1 MGSQRRPQA
10 TLWSSL
16 GKNEVTEQDHV
27 VFSEIARTPEG
38 LDGERT
44 DLRPRTFDE
53 YPGQE
58 RVVENL
64 KIYTQAA
71 RLRGKMLDHVLLH
84 GPPGL
89 GKTTLAGIIAQTM
102 DCALKI
108 TAGPVIERPA
118 DLMGLL
124 ANLES
129 NTVLFIDEIHRL
141 PSHVEEVLYSA
152 MEDGRLDVMI
162 GQGPSAR
169 SVSFDLKPFTL
180 IGATTRAGALSAP
193 LRDRFGIVEHLDYYS
208 AESLSR
214 IIARSSRLLQMQLES
229 SAALLLAERC
239 RGTPRI
245 ANMLLKRVMDF
256 ALVNNKSQIDVEVV
270 EKALVRLGVDTRGLA
285 RMDREL
291 MRVMRDRHEGGPV
304 GLESIAAALHEEKT
318 TLEDVYEPYL
328 VAIGFVHRTS
338 RGRQLSN
345 AGAAHLKDVE
355 ARFGAEF

>member
-1 MGSQRRPQA
+1 M
-10 TLWSSL
+10 TD
-16 GKNEVTEQDHV
+16 QDHV
-27 VFSEIARTPEG
+27 VFTEIARTADSFEA
-38 LDGERT
+38 ERT
-44 DLRPRTFDE
+44 DLRPRIFDE

-102 DCALKI
+102 ECSLKI

-208 AESLSR
+208 PESLGL
-214 IIARSSRLLQMQLES
+214 IIRRSARLLSLQLDE
-229 SAALLLAERC
+229 SAALVLASRC

-245 ANMLLKRVMDF
+245 ANMLLRRVMDF
-256 ALVNNKSQIDVEVV
+256 ALVTGKQVVDTDVA
-270 EKALVRLGVDTRGLA
+270 EKALFRLGVDTRGLA
-285 RMDREL
+285 RMDREFL
-291 MRVMRDRHEGGPV
+291 RIMRDRHDGGPV
-304 GLESIAAALHEEKT
+304 GLESIAAALNEEKT

-328 VAIGFVHRTS
+328 VSVGYINRTP
-338 RGRQLSN
+338 RGRQLS
-345 AGAAHLKDVE
+345 ALGSSHLKE
-355 ARFGAEF
+355 MEQIFGLNF

>member
-1 MGSQRRPQA
+1 MEHD
-10 TLWSSL
+10 
-16 GKNEVTEQDHV
+16 NV
-27 VFSEIARTPEG
+27 VFSEVARTADAIET
-38 LDGERT
+38 ERT
-44 DLRPRTFDE
+44 DLRPHSFDE

-71 RLRGKMLDHVLLH
+71 KLRGKMLDHVLLH

-102 DCALKI
+102 ECTLKM

-118 DLMGLL
+118 DLMGVL

-129 NTVLFIDEIHRL
+129 NSVLFIDEIHRL

-162 GQGPSAR
+162 GQGASAR
-169 SVSFDLKPFTL
+169 SISFDLKPFTL
-180 IGATTRAGALSAP
+180 IGATTRAGSLSAP

-208 AESLSR
+208 HESLAK
-214 IIARSSRLLQMQLES
+214 IISRSSGILS
-229 SAALLLAERC
+229 IPIDAGGAATLASRC

-245 ANMLLKRVMDF
+245 ANMLLRRVMDF
-256 ALVNNKSQIDVEVV
+256 ALVNGQKIIDTECAQS
-270 EKALVRLGVDTRGLA
+270 ALIRLGVDTRGLA
-285 RMDREL
+285 RMDREFL
-291 MRVMRDRHEGGPV
+291 RTMRDRHDGGPV
-304 GLESIAAALHEEKT
+304 GLEAIAAALHEERT

-328 VAIGFVHRTS
+328 VSIGFVHRTP
-338 RGRQLSN
+338 RGRQLSS
-345 AGAAHLKDVE
+345 AGSAHLAE
-355 ARFGAEF
+355 MERQFGTGF

>member
-1 MGSQRRPQA
+1 
-10 TLWSSL
+10 
-16 GKNEVTEQDHV
+16 VTEQDHV
-27 VFSEIARTPEG
+27 VFTEIARNVDAFEN
-38 LDGERT
+38 ERT

-102 DCALKI
+102 DCSLKI

-208 AESLSR
+208 TQSLGL
-214 IIARSSRLLQMQLES
+214 IIRRSARLLNLHLDEA
-229 SAALLLAERC
+229 AALVLAARC

-256 ALVNNKSQIDVEVV
+256 ALVNGKQTIDVEGV
-270 EKALVRLGVDTRGLA
+270 EGALARLGVDTRGLA
-285 RMDREL
+285 RMDREFL
-291 MRVMRDRHEGGPV
+291 RIMRDRHDGGPV

-328 VAIGFVHRTS
+328 VSIGFINRTP
-338 RGRQLSN
+338 RGRTLS
-345 AGAAHLKDVE
+345 ASGSTHLKETE
-355 ARFGAEF
+355 AQFGPAF

>member
-1 MGSQRRPQA
+1 M
-10 TLWSSL
+10 
-16 GKNEVTEQDHV
+16 TEQDHV
-27 VFSEIARTPEG
+27 VFTEIARTADNFET
-38 LDGERT
+38 ERT

-58 RVVENL
+58 RVVDNL

-102 DCALKI
+102 ECSLKI

-208 AESLSR
+208 PESLGL
-214 IIARSSRLLQMQLES
+214 IIRRSARLLSLQLEE
-229 SAALLLAERC
+229 SAALVLAGRC

-245 ANMLLKRVMDF
+245 ANMLLRRVMDF
-256 ALVNNKSQIDVEVV
+256 ALVTGKQIVDTDVA

-285 RMDREL
+285 RMDREFL
-291 MRVMRDRHEGGPV
+291 RVMRDRHDGGPV
-304 GLESIAAALHEEKT
+304 GLESIAAALNEEKT

-328 VAIGFVHRTS
+328 VSVGYVNRTP
-338 RGRQLSN
+338 RGRQLS
-345 AGAAHLKDVE
+345 ALGISHLKE
-355 ARFGAEF
+355 MEQKFGLNF

>member
-1 MGSQRRPQA
+1 
-10 TLWSSL
+10 
-16 GKNEVTEQDHV
+16 
-27 VFSEIARTPEG
+27 
-38 LDGERT
+38 
-44 DLRPRTFDE
+44 
-53 YPGQE
+53 
-58 RVVENL
+58 
-64 KIYTQAA
+64 
-71 RLRGKMLDHVLLH
+71 MLDHVLLH

-102 DCALKI
+102 DCSLKI

-208 AESLSR
+208 TQSLGL
-214 IIARSSRLLQMQLES
+214 IIRRSARLLNLHLDEA
-229 SAALLLAERC
+229 AALVLAARC

-256 ALVNNKSQIDVEVV
+256 ALVNGKQTIDVEGV
-270 EKALVRLGVDTRGLA
+270 EGALARLGVDTRGLA
-285 RMDREL
+285 RMDREFL
-291 MRVMRDRHEGGPV
+291 RIMRDRHDGGPV

-328 VAIGFVHRTS
+328 VSIGFINRTP
-338 RGRQLSN
+338 RGRTLS
-345 AGAAHLKDVE
+345 ASGSTHLKETE
-355 ARFGAEF
+355 AQFGPAF

>member
-1 MGSQRRPQA
+1 MTQ
-10 TLWSSL
+10 
-16 GKNEVTEQDHV
+16 QDNV
-27 VFSEIARTPEG
+27 IFSEIARSPDPMES
-38 LDGERT
+38 ERT
-44 DLRPRTFDE
+44 DLRPQTFDE

-102 DCALKI
+102 NCQLKM
-108 TAGPVIERPA
+108 TSGPVIERPA
-118 DLMGLL
+118 DLMGVL

-152 MEDGRLDVMI
+152 MEDQRLDVMI

-180 IGATTRAGALSAP
+180 IGATTRAGSLSAP

-208 AESLSR
+208 PQSLAK
-214 IIARSSRLLQMQLES
+214 IIERSSRILNISMD
-229 SAALLLAERC
+229 ADGAMTIAGRC

-245 ANMLLKRVMDF
+245 ANMLLKRVLDF
-256 ALVNNKSQIDVEVV
+256 ALVNGKTGIDAEGAQS
-270 EKALVRLGVDTRGLA
+270 ALIRLGVDTRGLA
-285 RMDREL
+285 RMDREFL
-291 MRVMRDRHEGGPV
+291 RIMRDRHEGGPV
-304 GLESIAAALHEEKT
+304 GLEAIAAALHEERT

-328 VAIGFVHRTS
+328 VSIGFVHRTP
-338 RGRQLSN
+338 RGRQLSS
-345 AGAAHLKDVE
+345 AGMSHLAE
-355 ARFGAEF
+355 TERAFGTQF

>member
-1 MGSQRRPQA
+1 
-10 TLWSSL
+10 
-16 GKNEVTEQDHV
+16 VIEQDHV
-27 VFSEIARTPEG
+27 VFTEIARSVDAFET
-38 LDGERT
+38 ERT

-102 DCALKI
+102 ECALKI

-208 AESLSR
+208 TQSLGL
-214 IIARSSRLLQMQLES
+214 IIRRSARLLNIHLDE
-229 SAALLLAERC
+229 SAALVLAARC

-256 ALVNNKSQIDVEVV
+256 ALVNGKQTIDVEGV
-270 EKALVRLGVDTRGLA
+270 ESALTRLGVDTRGLA
-285 RMDREL
+285 RMDREFL
-291 MRVMRDRHEGGPV
+291 RIMRDRHDGGPV

-328 VAIGFVHRTS
+328 VSIGFINRTP
-338 RGRQLSN
+338 RGRTLS
-345 AGAAHLKDVE
+345 ASGSTHLKETE
-355 ARFGAEF
+355 ARFGSNF

>member
-1 MGSQRRPQA
+1 MD
-10 TLWSSL
+10 
-16 GKNEVTEQDHV
+16 VQDHI
-27 VFSEIARTPEG
+27 VFSEVARVPDAIE
-38 LDGERT
+38 GERT
-44 DLRPRTFDE
+44 DLRPHTFDE

-71 RLRGKMLDHVLLH
+71 KLRGKMLDHVLLH

-102 DCALKI
+102 NCSLKM

-118 DLMGLL
+118 DLMGVL
-124 ANLES
+124 ANLEA

-169 SVSFDLKPFTL
+169 SISFELKPFTL

-208 AESLSR
+208 PESLAK
-214 IIARSSRLLQMQLES
+214 IISRSSRLLNINIDADG
-229 SAALLLAERC
+229 AAMIARRC

-245 ANMLLKRVMDF
+245 ANMLLRRVMDF
-256 ALVNNKSQIDVEVV
+256 ALVNGKASIDAEAA
-270 EKALVRLGVDTRGLA
+270 ESALVRLGVDPRGLA
-285 RMDREL
+285 RMDREFL
-291 MRVMRDRHEGGPV
+291 RIMRDRHDGGPV
-304 GLESIAAALHEEKT
+304 GLEAIAAALNEERT

-328 VAIGFVHRTS
+328 VSIGFVNRTP
-338 RGRQLSN
+338 RGRQLSSS
-345 AGAAHLKDVE
+345 GQQHLAE
-355 ARFGAEF
+355 TERRFGLEF

>member
-1 MGSQRRPQA
+1 
-10 TLWSSL
+10 
-16 GKNEVTEQDHV
+16 
-27 VFSEIARTPEG
+27 
-38 LDGERT
+38 
-44 DLRPRTFDE
+44 
-53 YPGQE
+53 
-58 RVVENL
+58 
-64 KIYTQAA
+64 
-71 RLRGKMLDHVLLH
+71 
-84 GPPGL
+84 
-89 GKTTLAGIIAQTM
+89 M
-102 DCALKI
+102 DCSLKI

-208 AESLSR
+208 TQSLGL
-214 IIARSSRLLQMQLES
+214 IIRRSARLLNLHLDEA
-229 SAALLLAERC
+229 AALVLAARC

-256 ALVNNKSQIDVEVV
+256 ALVNGKQTIDVEGV
-270 EKALVRLGVDTRGLA
+270 EGALARLGVDTRGLA
-285 RMDREL
+285 RMDREFL
-291 MRVMRDRHEGGPV
+291 RIMRDRHDGGPV

-328 VAIGFVHRTS
+328 VSIGFINRTP
-338 RGRQLSN
+338 RGRTLS
-345 AGAAHLKDVE
+345 ASGSTHLKETE
-355 ARFGAEF
+355 AQFGPAF

>member
-1 MGSQRRPQA
+1 
-10 TLWSSL
+10 
-16 GKNEVTEQDHV
+16 VTEQDHV
-27 VFSEIARTPEG
+27 VFTEFARSADAFEN
-38 LDGERT
+38 ERT

-102 DCALKI
+102 DCSLKI

-208 AESLSR
+208 TQSLG
-214 IIARSSRLLQMQLES
+214 IIIRRSARLMNLILDE
-229 SAALLLAERC
+229 SAALVLAARC

-256 ALVNNKSQIDVEVV
+256 ALVNGKQIVDVEGV
-270 EKALVRLGVDTRGLA
+270 ESALNRLGVDARGLA
-285 RMDREL
+285 RMDREF
-291 MRVMRDRHEGGPV
+291 RGIMRDRHDGGPV

-328 VAIGFVHRTS
+328 VSIGFINRTP
-338 RGRQLSN
+338 RGRSLS
-345 AGAAHLKDVE
+345 ASGSAHLKE
-355 ARFGAEF
+355 TESQFGASF

>member
-1 MGSQRRPQA
+1 
-10 TLWSSL
+10 
-16 GKNEVTEQDHV
+16 VTEQDHI
-27 VFSEIARTPEG
+27 VFSEVARIPEG
-38 LDGERT
+38 MESERT
-44 DLRPRTFDE
+44 DLRPRSFDE

-89 GKTTLAGIIAQTM
+89 GKTTLAGIIAHTM
-102 DCALKI
+102 DCSLKI

-124 ANLES
+124 ANLEPH
-129 NTVLFIDEIHRL
+129 TVLFIDEIHRL

-169 SVSFDLKPFTL
+169 SISFDLKPFTL

-193 LRDRFGIVEHLDYYS
+193 LRDRFGIVEHLDYYTP
-208 AESLSR
+208 ESLSL
-214 IIARSSRLLQMQLES
+214 IISRSARLLGIRLDDA
-229 SAALLLAERC
+229 AALLLASRC

-245 ANMLLKRVMDF
+245 ANMLLRRVMDF
-256 ALVNNKSQIDVEVV
+256 AIVTGRDAVDAQTVEN
-270 EKALVRLGVDTRGLA
+270 ALERLGVDTRGLA
-285 RMDREL
+285 RMDREFL
-291 MRVMRDRHEGGPV
+291 RTMRDRHEGGPV
-304 GLESIAAALHEEKT
+304 GLEAIAAALHEEKT

-328 VAIGFVHRTS
+328 VSVGFVNRTP
-338 RGRQLSN
+338 RGRQLS
-345 AGAAHLKDVE
+345 ALGREHLTATE
-355 ARFGAEF
+355 RRFGPQF

>member
-1 MGSQRRPQA
+1 MID
-10 TLWSSL
+10 
-16 GKNEVTEQDHV
+16 QDHV
-27 VFSEIARTPEG
+27 VFSEITRQPDAFE
-38 LDGERT
+38 GERT
-44 DLRPRTFDE
+44 DLRPKTFDE

-102 DCALKI
+102 DCVLKI

-180 IGATTRAGALSAP
+180 IGATTRAGSLSAP

-208 AESLSR
+208 PASLSR
-214 IIARSSRLLQMQLES
+214 IVARSARLLNTNLNE
-229 SAALLLAERC
+229 SAALMLAERC

-256 ALVNNKSQIDVEVV
+256 AIVNSQSTIDADVV
-270 EKALVRLGVDTRGLA
+270 EKALVRLGVDPKGLA
-285 RMDREL
+285 RMDRDFL
-291 MRVMRDRHEGGPV
+291 RVMRDRYDGGPV
-304 GLESIAAALHEEKT
+304 GLESIAAALHEEKS

-328 VAIGFVHRTS
+328 VAIGFVHRTP

-345 AGAAHLKDVE
+345 LGTAHLKE
-355 ARFGAEF
+355 LESRFGMNF

>member
-1 MGSQRRPQA
+1 M
-10 TLWSSL
+10 TD
-16 GKNEVTEQDHV
+16 QDHI
-27 VFSEIARTPEG
+27 VFSDLARAPESF
-38 LDGERT
+38 DVERT

-102 DCALKI
+102 DCTLKI
-108 TAGPVIERPA
+108 TSGPVIERPA
-118 DLMGLL
+118 DLMGVL
-124 ANLES
+124 ANLEV

-169 SVSFDLKPFTL
+169 SISFDLKPFTL

-208 AESLSR
+208 PESLCL
-214 IIARSSRLLQMQLES
+214 IIRRSARLLNLQLNED
-229 SAALLLAERC
+229 AALVLARRC

-245 ANMLLKRVMDF
+245 ANMLLRRVMDF
-256 ALVNNKSQIDVEVV
+256 ALVQGKTEIDSEVAQR
-270 EKALVRLGVDTRGLA
+270 ALARLGVDVRGLA
-285 RMDREL
+285 RMDREF

-304 GLESIAAALHEEKT
+304 GLEAIAAALHEEKT

-328 VAIGFVHRTS
+328 VSVGFVNRTP
-338 RGRQLSN
+338 RGRQLSA
-345 AGAAHLKDVE
+345 AGRSHLTE
-355 ARFGAEF
+355 TEQQFGSEF

>member
-1 MGSQRRPQA
+1 M
-10 TLWSSL
+10 
-16 GKNEVTEQDHV
+16 EQDNV
-27 VFSEIARTPEG
+27 VFSELARTPDALES
-38 LDGERT
+38 ERT
-44 DLRPRTFDE
+44 DLRPHTFDE

-58 RVVENL
+58 RVVDNL

-71 RLRGKMLDHVLLH
+71 KLRGKMLDHVLLH

-102 DCALKI
+102 ECAFKM

-118 DLMGLL
+118 DLMGVL
-124 ANLES
+124 ANIEA

-141 PSHVEEVLYSA
+141 PAHVEEVLYSA

-169 SVSFDLKPFTL
+169 SISFDLKPFTL

-208 AESLSR
+208 QESLAK
-214 IIARSSRLLQMQLES
+214 IISRSSRILDIRID
-229 SAALLLAERC
+229 SAAAFALAGRC

-245 ANMLLKRVMDF
+245 ANMLLRRVMDF
-256 ALVNNKSQIDVEVV
+256 ALVNGKSSIDLPSAEA
-270 EKALVRLGVDTRGLA
+270 ALIRLGVDTRGLA
-285 RMDREL
+285 RMDREFL
-291 MRVMRDRHEGGPV
+291 RIMRDRHDCGPV
-304 GLESIAAALHEEKT
+304 GLEAIAAALHEERT

-328 VAIGFVHRTS
+328 VSVGYVNRTS
-338 RGRQLSN
+338 RGRQLSSS
-345 AGAAHLKDVE
+345 GQAHLAE
-355 ARFGAEF
+355 MERQFGLQF

>member
-1 MGSQRRPQA
+1 M
-10 TLWSSL
+10 
-16 GKNEVTEQDHV
+16 TEQEHL
-27 VFSEIARTPEG
+27 VFSDMARQAEPAEQ
-38 LDGERT
+38 ERT
-44 DLRPRTFDE
+44 DLRPRSFDE

-64 KIYTQAA
+64 KIYTKAA
-71 RLRGKMLDHVLLH
+71 QLRGSMLDHVLLH

-89 GKTTLAGIIAQTM
+89 GKTTLAGIIAYTLG
-102 DCALKI
+102 CSLKI

-124 ANLES
+124 ANIES

-141 PSHVEEVLYSA
+141 PAHVEEVLYSA
-152 MEDGRLDVMI
+152 MEDGRIDVMI

-169 SVSFDLKPFTL
+169 SISFDLKPFTL
-180 IGATTRAGALSAP
+180 VGATTRAGALSAP

-208 AESLSR
+208 TESLVK
-214 IIARSSRLLQMQLES
+214 IIGRSAGLLNYQLDTD
-229 SAALLLAERC
+229 AAHVLASRC

-256 ALVNNKSQIDVEVV
+256 ALVSDATSIDTKLANLALSQ
-270 EKALVRLGVDTRGLA
+270 LGVDMRGLG
-285 RMDREL
+285 RMDREFL
-291 MRVMRDRHEGGPV
+291 KVMRDRHEGGPV

-328 VAIGFVHRTS
+328 VSIGFVNRTP
-338 RGRQLSN
+338 RGRQLSQLALN
-345 AGAAHLKDVE
+345 HLKAVE
-355 ARFGAEF
+355 SQFGAEF

>member
-1 MGSQRRPQA
+1 M
-10 TLWSSL
+10 TD
-16 GKNEVTEQDHV
+16 QDHV
-27 VFSEIARTPEG
+27 VFTEIARTADNFES
-38 LDGERT
+38 ERT
-44 DLRPRTFDE
+44 DLRPRNFDE

-89 GKTTLAGIIAQTM
+89 GKTTLAGIIAHTM
-102 DCALKI
+102 ECSLKI

-162 GQGPSAR
+162 GQGHSAR

-208 AESLSR
+208 PESLGL
-214 IIARSSRLLQMQLES
+214 IIRRSARLLNLQLDED
-229 SAALLLAERC
+229 AALALSGRC

-245 ANMLLKRVMDF
+245 ANMLLRRVMDF
-256 ALVNNKSQIDVEVV
+256 ALVTGKQIVDTDVAQ
-270 EKALVRLGVDTRGLA
+270 KALFRLGVDTRGLA
-285 RMDREL
+285 RMDREFL
-291 MRVMRDRHEGGPV
+291 RIMRDRHDGGPV
-304 GLESIAAALHEEKT
+304 GLESIAAALNEEKT

-328 VAIGFVHRTS
+328 VSVGYINRTP
-338 RGRQLSN
+338 RGRQLS
-345 AGAAHLKDVE
+345 ALGSSHLKE
-355 ARFGAEF
+355 MEQKFGLNF

>member
-1 MGSQRRPQA
+1 M
-10 TLWSSL
+10 
-16 GKNEVTEQDHV
+16 EQDNV
-27 VFSEIARTPEG
+27 VFSELARVPDATEF
-38 LDGERT
+38 ERT
-44 DLRPRTFDE
+44 DLRPQTFDE

-71 RLRGKMLDHVLLH
+71 KLRGKMLDHVLLH

-102 DCALKI
+102 GCSLKM

-118 DLMGLL
+118 DLMGVL
-124 ANLES
+124 ANLEAH
-129 NTVLFIDEIHRL
+129 TVLFIDEIHRL

-162 GQGPSAR
+162 GQGPTAR
-169 SVSFDLKPFTL
+169 SISFDLKPFTL

-208 AESLSR
+208 QESLAKIITRSAR
-214 IIARSSRLLQMQLES
+214 ILNIVIEHGGAQTIAG
-229 SAALLLAERC
+229 RC

-245 ANMLLKRVMDF
+245 ANMLLRRVMDF
-256 ALVNNKSQIDVEVV
+256 ALVNGKHEIDADSAAA
-270 EKALVRLGVDTRGLA
+270 ALIRLGVDGRGLA
-285 RMDREL
+285 RMDREFL
-291 MRVMRDRHEGGPV
+291 RVMRDRHDGGPV
-304 GLESIAAALHEEKT
+304 GLEAIAAALHEERT

-328 VAIGFVHRTS
+328 VSIGFVNRTS
-338 RGRQLSN
+338 RGRQLSS
-345 AGAAHLKDVE
+345 AGRAHLAE
-355 ARFGAEF
+355 AERLWGEQF